1 MAKSMPSQ
9 NVATFNTLSQ
19 IIGHWII
26 MMVVVT
32 PGCACGPPQWQ
43 FLHFAITDTASVPE
57 PMNAVSHG
65 ATAMRPQTMAAD
77 SRRVRCPSG

>member
-1 MAKSMPSQ
+1 MQYAYFKESTTVLVRLQDAS
-9 NVATFNTLSQ
+9 V
-19 IIGHWII
+19 
-26 MMVVVT
+26 
-32 PGCACGPPQWQ
+32 WQ